1 MKFTPELF
9 AKICDEIAY
18 SNKGLVTIC
27 KKNNIN
33 ASSFYDWVAADPELA
48 NKYARA
54 REMQA
59 DFLADEIISIS
70 DDGSKDTLEIEG
82 KKGEMMEVENKEWT
96 NRSKLRVDARKWV
109 ASKLKP
115 KKYGDKLDVDA
126 NVEGTIKITMNL
138 NPE

>member
-1 MKFTPELF
+1 MTQS
-9 AKICDEIAY
+9 Y
-18 SNKGLVTIC
+18 STKM
-27 KKNNIN
+27 
-33 ASSFYDWVAADPELA
+33 A
-48 NKYARA
+48 NQSTEQLLKMMSN
-54 REMQA
+54 EQI
-59 DFLADEIISIS
+59 LIS
-70 DDGSKDTLEIEG
+70 DKLM
-82 KKGEMMEVENKEWT
+82 KLEVENKEWT